1 MDSDQR
7 PGLWQDVYR
16 PVYEGRQV
24 YVKLQIHQDA
34 QVISNTDFLK
44 EAIERAA
51 DPGSACGRA

>member
-1 MDSDQR
+1 
-7 PGLWQDVYR
+7 
-16 PVYEGRQV
+16 V

-34 QVISNTDFLK
+34 QVISNIDFLK